1 MSVFDH
7 SRDFLKRHYVEVEKL
22 RRAVWEE
29 LEKVEDELELW
40 GELKEGDR
48 TVPAWAAY
56 DGKVLRVVID
66 DYLPKKTKNLPN
78 QLLNSN
84 WAKPVKNAVAE
95 LNKKLGFEVRFNKIL
110 AIICIY
116 LPREGVW
123 DPDNRAIS
131 KVINAL
137 RYAGVA
143 REDNWHELA
152 FMVIGRPDKQYPR
165 TEVYVVDQD
174 QILPAIRTALNTKE
188 ETSSEYIRKNSTY
201 PQPPTPTNEPPESW
215 W

>member
-1 MSVFDH
+1 M
-7 SRDFLKRHYVEVEKL
+7 
-22 RRAVWEE
+22 
-29 LEKVEDELELW
+29 EDKLELW
-40 GELKEGDR
+40 GELKEKDC
-48 TVPAWAAY
+48 TILAWAAY

-66 DYLPKKTKNLPN
+66 DYLPKKTRHLSN

-131 KVINAL
+131 KIINAL

-165 TEVYVVDQD
+165 
-174 QILPAIRTALNTKE
+174 
-188 ETSSEYIRKNSTY
+188 
-201 PQPPTPTNEPPESW
+201 
-215 W
+215 